1 MLAKPHAT
9 IGWMEAH
16 LAAQP
21 GEYAR
26 IDSLGVELPTW
37 LAVIIMVAVGFC
49 LRRLVRIGLSALAS
63 RRRR

>member
-1 MLAKPHAT
+1 
-9 IGWMEAH
+9 MEAH

-26 IDSLGVELPTW
+26 IDFLGVELPTW